1 MQAKWLHA
9 QAVFG
14 AFLSFFLGLLKFI
27 RKRLDIETMLQ
38 KVRISPQ
45 SNRQGVLPK
54 SIVFQYYVFQKK
66 FFNKL

>member
-1 MQAKWLHA
+1 
-9 QAVFG
+9 
-14 AFLSFFLGLLKFI
+14 LGLLKFI